1 LIAKGDYPSELN
13 IPLPFSLISNDVT
26 NNQLVIMPAYWFMY
40 NLYALARNSGKY
52 IDRDKRNEKIQHIE
66 YDYLAPDSVNEIFD
80 ALNMLCRFTA
90 MANGA
95 KGNEH
100 ELIAAGKALL
110 EDDSIDINTLEIRAY
125 GFEANARPAKLL
137 KVREAYRIYKQLIV
151 YYGTLQ
157 LVNFITVNQS
167 TSFNQLI
174 QSLPQ
179 QATRG
184 KWKNIGGQLFAED
197 ALNNFLHDIEKE
209 TIKGWDDIHAFY
221 TESGNNYATQKLH
234 HAWASLLELSGLSAA
249 TFTAAYLKTL
259 LDETISIKEW
269 MYQNIYTSRAKDYQS
284 AFRQMVYDNEEEM
297 EEVIGKLDDNVFIN
311 QQKEELDN
319 LKATVDRISKQLAV

>member
-1 LIAKGDYPSELN
+1 
-13 IPLPFSLISNDVT
+13 
-26 NNQLVIMPAYWFMY
+26 
-40 NLYALARNSGKY
+40 
-52 IDRDKRNEKIQHIE
+52 
-66 YDYLAPDSVNEIFD
+66 
-80 ALNMLCRFTA
+80 

-95 KGNEH
+95 KGSVD

-110 EDDSIDINTLEIRAY
+110 DNDSIDIKALEVKAY
-125 GFEANARPAKLL
+125 GFEANTRPVKLV
-137 KVREAYRIYKQLIV
+137 KVREAYRIYKQLIG
-151 YYGTLQ
+151 YYGTMQLINLIAANQSLSFSQ
-157 LVNFITVNQS
+157 LV
-167 TSFNQLI
+167 

-179 QATRG
+179 NATRG

-249 TFTAAYLKTL
+249 TFTIAYLKTL
-259 LDETISIKEW
+259 LDETISIKGS

-284 AFRQMVYDNEEEM
+284 AFRKMVYDNDEEM
-297 EEVIGKLDDNVFIN
+297 EEVIGKLDDNVFIG
-311 QQKEELDN
+311 QQKQELDR
-319 LKATVDRISKQLAV
+319 LKDLVTTISKQLAL